1 MNSLDLA
8 KAIAEHASKAK
19 ALDLKILDLRKISS
33 FADFF
38 VIASATSDRQ
48 MRAICDRAVM
58 ELKKEG
64 VRPLSLEGYEAGQWI
79 LADFAD
85 VILHVFTEESRAHY
99 DLEGFWSKA
108 PLLSQRAAKKPARR
122 GKAPPKKAAKRRKT
136 PKAAKR

>member
-8 KAIAEHASKAK
+8 KAIAAHASKAK
-19 ALDLKILDLRKISS
+19 AIDLKILDLRKISS

-48 MRAICDRAVM
+48 MRAICDKAVQ

-64 VRPLSLEGYEAGQWI
+64 VRPLSLEGYEVGQWI

-99 DLEGFWSKA
+99 DLEGFWSRA
-108 PLLSQRAAKKPARR
+108 PRVSLQA
-122 GKAPPKKAAKRRKT
+122 PKKAVRRAKPPAKKASKRRKMK
-136 PKAAKR
+136 KA